1 MRHQGD
7 LVNSSLIPST
17 GVGSLARAVVP
28 GELLKDREKV
38 SGTGRK
44 LLNSFINLNNFFLGF
59 SR

>member
-44 LLNSFINLNNFFLGF
+44 SGTGTGK
-59 SR
+59 